1 VREMKRAGA
10 GSLRA
15 IGSHSS
21 LLPSCAG
28 EKVQRQVRGREQSMG
43 LALRPTGLNP
53 PADKDRS
60 DYTLFSGEFAVGRI
74 YEERGAPADVQWFW
88 AITGIFGTPADMRM
102 DGHAPTLES
111 AQAQLGESWR
121 KWLAWAKLAEIEG

>member
-1 VREMKRAGA
+1 MKRAGA
-10 GSLRA
+10 GLLRTSR
-15 IGSHSS
+15 SHSS
-21 LLPSCAG
+21 ALPPCAG
-28 EKVQRQVRGREQSMG
+28 ENVQRQVRGREQSAG
-43 LALRPTGLNP
+43 LALRPTGLDP

-60 DYTLFSGEFAVGRI
+60 DYTLFSGEFTVGRI

-88 AITGIFGTPADMRM
+88 AITGIFGAPADVRM

>member
-1 VREMKRAGA
+1 
-10 GSLRA
+10 
-15 IGSHSS
+15 
-21 LLPSCAG
+21 
-28 EKVQRQVRGREQSMG
+28 MG

-60 DYTLFSGEFAVGRI
+60 GYTLFSGEFAVGRI

-88 AITGIFGTPADMRM
+88 AITGIFGAPTDMRM